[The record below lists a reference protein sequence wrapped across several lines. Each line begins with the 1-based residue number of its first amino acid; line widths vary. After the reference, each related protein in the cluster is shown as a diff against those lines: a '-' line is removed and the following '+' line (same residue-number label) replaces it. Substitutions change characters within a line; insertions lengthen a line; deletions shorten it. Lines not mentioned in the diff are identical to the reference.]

1 MVDGMEESPM
11 NPEMLSRIEKRAHA
25 LWEAEGQPHGRHE
38 EHWRRAA
45 REIETEE
52 AAGAAAHRR
61 PPHGARRGTTNPNRR
76 PTPRRKKHGSA

>member
-1 MVDGMEESPM
+1 M
-11 NPEMLSRIEKRAHA
+11 NPERLRRIEKRAYA

-52 AAGAAAHRR
+52 TAGIAADRR
-61 PPHGARRGTTNPNRR
+61 PAQRGKRGTPNPDAR
-76 PTPRRKKHGSA
+76 PPQRGKKHRSS